1 MRRYYLPTVQKL
13 KQTQIFKDME
23 KLKYEFSEEEVNF
36 IIQSLDQVPVKG
48 LQAINYLMGIVA
60 KLQNPLNKAEYD
72 KAKAKQ
78 ITEQITGKQPESP
91 PVISPEQV
99 KSAMK
104 LMEKERAKI
113 K

>member
-1 MRRYYLPTVQKL
+1 MVLKSKL
-13 KQTQIFKDME
+13 TKTFKDME

-78 ITEQITGKQPESP
+78 ITEQITGKQTESP
-91 PVISPEQV
+91 PVISPDQV
-99 KSAMK
+99 NRMMRLA
-104 LMEKERAKI
+104 EKEKN
-113 K
+113 KK

>member
-1 MRRYYLPTVQKL
+1 MVLKSKL
-13 KQTQIFKDME
+13 TKTFKDME

-60 KLQNPLNKAEYD
+60 KLQNPLNKKQYD
-72 KAKAKQ
+72 EAKAKQ
-78 ITEQITGKQPESP
+78 ITEQITGKQPETEKP
-91 PVISPEQV
+91 PVISPDQV
-99 KSAMK
+99 KAAMK